1 MYEQHYEDS
10 DHGKCEESDGQL
22 LEECGRLAVAA
33 GFAAVAF
40 DRIAVLAII
49 DEVAAHL
56 FVVGIERSL
65 VLLLEQ
71 LLREFGDFHAP
82 VRVGYNGLFLR
93 SSLSMVARQRLAMFD
108 LSHLKENSWI
118 LCSAQPKR

>member
-93 SSLSMVARQRLAMFD
+93 LFLFIVDGGQAAARD
-108 LSHLKENSWI
+108 V
-118 LCSAQPKR
+118 